1 MQRVLLRWR
10 KSVKLRRLGHDV
22 QGSGKYFMGPADEHV
37 SFFKQLSVVVSS
49 QLKYHQFR
57 ELLGQKATDSCTRN
71 IGIRIIILNDFLCGT
86 AWQVIIYFLEV
97 PVEKVIKSH
106 MKQFLSVN
114 NPAPAKESMALRVTI
129 ALIDSEVK
137 VTKKTTNNLLLW
149 GMQIKAEKHGELL
162 WNKLSRRVAPFSLSW
177 P

>member
-1 MQRVLLRWR
+1 
-10 KSVKLRRLGHDV
+10 
-22 QGSGKYFMGPADEHV
+22 MGPADEHV

-86 AWQVIIYFLEV
+86 AEQVIIYFLEV

-114 NPAPAKESMALRVTI
+114 NPAPEKESMALRVTI

-137 VTKKTTNNLLLW
+137 VTKKTTNNLLL
-149 GMQIKAEKHGELL
+149 
-162 WNKLSRRVAPFSLSW
+162 
-177 P
+177 